1 MSIAKVIEISST
13 SSKSFED
20 AITAGVQRA
29 GKTVQEVK
37 GAWIK
42 SMKVDIDNGKI
53 VKYRVV
59 MKVTFVLQE

>member
-1 MSIAKVIEISST
+1 MSIAKVIEISAT
-13 SSKSFED
+13 SSRSFED
-20 AITAGVQRA
+20 AITSGVSRA

-42 SMKVDIDNGKI
+42 SMKVDIENGKI

-59 MKVTFVLQE
+59 MKVTFVLLE

>member
-1 MSIAKVIEISST
+1 MSIAKVIEISAT

-20 AITAGVQRA
+20 AITSGVSRA

-42 SMKVDIDNGKI
+42 SMKVDIENGRI

>member
-1 MSIAKVIEISST
+1 MSIAKVIEISATST
-13 SSKSFED
+13 KSFED

-37 GAWIK
+37 GAWVK

>member
-1 MSIAKVIEISST
+1 MSIAKVIEISAT
-13 SSKSFED
+13 SPKSFED
-20 AITAGVQRA
+20 AITSGVSRA

-42 SMKVDIDNGKI
+42 SMKVDIENGKI

>member
-1 MSIAKVIEISST
+1 MSIAKVIEISATST
-13 SSKSFED
+13 KSFED

-37 GAWIK
+37 GAWVK
-42 SMKVDIDNGKI
+42 SMKVDIENGKI

>member
-1 MSIAKVIEISST
+1 MSVAKVIEISAT

-20 AITAGVQRA
+20 AITSGVARA
-29 GKTVQEVK
+29 GKTVKDVK
-37 GAWIK
+37 GAWVK

-59 MKVTFVLQE
+59 MKVTFVLQD

>member
-1 MSIAKVIEISST
+1 MSVAKIIEVSAT

-20 AITAGVQRA
+20 AITTGVSRA
-29 GKTVQEVK
+29 GKTVKDVK
-37 GAWIK
+37 GAWVK

-59 MKVTFVLQE
+59 LKVTFVLQD

>member
-1 MSIAKVIEISST
+1 MSIAKVIEISAT

-20 AITAGVQRA
+20 AITSGVSRA

-42 SMKVDIDNGKI
+42 SMKVDIENGKI

-59 MKVTFVLQE
+59 MMVTFVLQE

>member
-37 GAWIK
+37 GAWVK
-42 SMKVDIDNGKI
+42 SMKVDIENGKI

>member
-13 SSKSFED
+13 SSSSFED
-20 AITAGVQRA
+20 AITSGVARA

-42 SMKVDIDNGKI
+42 SMKVDIENGKI

>member
-1 MSIAKVIEISST
+1 MSIAKVIEISAT

-20 AITAGVQRA
+20 AITSGVSRA

-42 SMKVDIDNGKI
+42 SMKVDIENGKI
-53 VKYRVV
+53 VKSRVV

>member
-1 MSIAKVIEISST
+1 ISATST
-13 SSKSFED
+13 KSFED

-37 GAWIK
+37 GAWVK
-42 SMKVDIDNGKI
+42 SMKVDIENGKI

>member
-1 MSIAKVIEISST
+1 
-13 SSKSFED
+13 
-20 AITAGVQRA
+20 
-29 GKTVQEVK
+29 VK

-42 SMKVDIDNGKI
+42 SMKVDIENGKI

>member
-1 MSIAKVIEISST
+1 MSIAKVIEISAT

-20 AITAGVQRA
+20 AITSGVSRA

-42 SMKVDIDNGKI
+42 SMKVDIENGKI

>member
-1 MSIAKVIEISST
+1 MSIAKVIEISAT

-20 AITAGVQRA
+20 ANTSGDSRA

-42 SMKVDIDNGKI
+42 SMKVDIENGKI
-53 VKYRVV
+53 VKYRGV

>member
-1 MSIAKVIEISST
+1 MSIAKVIEISAT

-20 AITAGVQRA
+20 AITSGVARA

-42 SMKVDIDNGKI
+42 SMKVDIENGKI

>member
-1 MSIAKVIEISST
+1 MSVAKVIEISAT

-20 AITAGVQRA
+20 AITTGVARA
-29 GKTVQEVK
+29 GKTVKDVK
-37 GAWIK
+37 GAWVK

-59 MKVTFVLQE
+59 MKVTFVLQD

>member
-1 MSIAKVIEISST
+1 MSIAKVIEISAT
-13 SSKSFED
+13 SSRSFED
-20 AITAGVQRA
+20 AITSGVSRA

-42 SMKVDIDNGKI
+42 SMKVDIENGKI

>member
-1 MSIAKVIEISST
+1 MSIAKVIEISATST
-13 SSKSFED
+13 KSFED

-42 SMKVDIDNGKI
+42 SMKVDIENGKI